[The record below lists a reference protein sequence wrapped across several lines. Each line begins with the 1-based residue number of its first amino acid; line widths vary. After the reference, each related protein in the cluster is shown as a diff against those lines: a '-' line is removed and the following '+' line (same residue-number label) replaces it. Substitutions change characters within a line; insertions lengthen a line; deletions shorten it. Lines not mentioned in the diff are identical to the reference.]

1 MKYLMVSSFPPM
13 KCGIGVYADQ
23 MVKSLVE
30 NGHTCD
36 VLSPMEGGGKFKDD
50 LSGGFNVL
58 KLLNYSKGYDRIV
71 FQYHESFFYQ
81 GTGGLKNKLS
91 VLETHLS
98 FIFLF
103 LIFHTRIE
111 VIVHEIPYNHTS
123 RFFYYF
129 ERVKWSVCPKVIFH
143 TQKEIDKF
151 ESVYFHLDNKKY
163 QLSQPD
169 RYFKKFCS
177 ETKTESRKNLNLS
190 PLSIIFL
197 CIGFIQPHKG
207 FDRALE
213 AFKNTNRRMEL
224 YIVGTIRIEYFEY
237 NDYLRNLKKAAE
249 KNSNT
254 FVIDKYLSDEE
265 FDRWINASDVVIL
278 PYREIWS
285 SSVLARAKLF
295 NKPVIACKIGG
306 LEDQISQNDIL
317 FQDDAELAEILA
329 DFSSAVE
336 KCERP
341 LCRNHKDRRY

>member
-1 MKYLMVSSFPPM
+1 MVSSFPPM

-30 NGHTCD
+30 SGHAID
-36 VLSPMEGGGKFKDD
+36 VLSPKEGGGKFKDNLTGD
-50 LSGGFNVL
+50 FNVL
-58 KLLNYSKGYDRIV
+58 KLFKYSKGYDKII

-81 GTGGLKNKLS
+81 GTSGFKNQLS
-91 VLETHLS
+91 ILETHLS

-103 LIFHTRIE
+103 LILHTRIE
-111 VIVHEIPYNHTS
+111 VIVHEIPYIHSN
-123 RFFYYF
+123 RIFYYF
-129 ERVKWSVCPKVIFH
+129 ERVKWSVCPKIIFH

-151 ESVYFHLDNKKY
+151 ESVYFRLDKRKY
-163 QLSQPD
+163 ELSQPN

-190 PLSIIFL
+190 PHSIIFL

-224 YIVGTIRIEYFEY
+224 YIVGTIRIGYCEYI
-237 NDYLRNLKKAAE
+237 DYLHNLQKAAE
-249 KNSNT
+249 NNPNT

-265 FDRWINASDVVIL
+265 FDRWINASDVVII

-285 SSVLARAKLF
+285 SGVLARAKLF
-295 NKPVIACKIGG
+295 NKSVIACKTGG
-306 LEDQISQNDIL
+306 LVDQISQNDIL
-317 FQDDAELAEILA
+317 FQDDTELAKILA

-336 KCERP
+336 K
-341 LCRNHKDRRY
+341 